1 MSTGAF
7 LKIFDFQTPADKEGK
22 LLYNAEITTTPTTI
36 GRTAM
41 GLPPN
46 HRAVSR
52 TAMECHVD
60 PFGNIVVCGG
70 VNGGTPWCVDN
81 KDVVPNLTV
90 HPGSQLKL
98 VQWLMHQECKPE
110 LYGGRRLEYI
120 FTNKDKVQ
128 TIAKSDKPPVP
139 KFDKPPIQ
147 DKVQTATKSDKPP
160 VAKSDKLPIEDKVQT
175 MEMAQKTLAMDVFQV
190 RTEQVKFESTQ
201 KNILEDIVE
210 LKQTAE
216 GFQILDAFC
225 RDNLFKGLNTLSD
238 KVEQLKEDNNILENI
253 QKIDLM
259 IDNIKD
265 DVKDM
270 NTFCRVDL
278 YSRNNALRAR
288 VEQLEEQNNKLQKSQ
303 DDILATVKTLQEQN
317 IKLMQMMQVKTAPA
331 PAEPDKGDT
340 FDSIPAIKTPVT
352 EDSGVS
358 HSASDEVIDET
369 EDEDD
374 EPGAQTLQTLQNDQ
388 NEDDETQPDDD
399 DFGPQTQ
406 VYDKNGLQTLE
417 NDQPED
423 PEKDSNAGMVN
434 QTLDFYNAAPDAEQ
448 EIHENQLAYVD
459 PMDNQTLIANQTMES
474 EDDDE
479 VVMKPPKKVTDDE
492 MKEIVDTV
500 IYKHLDTIGSKYDL
514 ETTRSLLSVVKEK
527 LNQDNIH
534 FHVKGDDLIQKI
546 RDAFNAWA
554 NNYINKKR
562 PMDDSDPKS
571 EQSGAK
577 KPKFDTDQQMQ
588 DAERPMDDSD
598 PKSEQSGAKKPKF
611 DTDQQMQDAD
621 SGSKESD
628 ATMIEPF
635 KPVKLDFKRPDKQV
649 VQSPISI
656 MRSDPKKKDLL
667 NSWAYDASLQLY
679 QDTKKNHQI
688 KAVYTHIMDKFWE
701 NAKKDHPEWNLASYE
716 VKANDWNL
724 EHESFRNEKK
734 AQKKK
739 K

>member
-22 LLYNAEITTTPTTI
+22 LLYNAEITNTPTTI
-36 GRTAM
+36 GRKEM
-41 GLPPN
+41 GLPSDP
-46 HRAVSR
+46 AISSK
-52 TAMECHVD
+52 AMQCHVD
-60 PFGNIVVCGG
+60 AGSNIIVCGG

-90 HPGSQLKL
+90 HPESQLKL
-98 VQWLMHQECKPE
+98 VQWLMKKGDKPQK
-110 LYGGRRLEYI
+110 YGDRRLEYI
-120 FTNKDKVQ
+120 FTNNKVQ

-175 MEMAQKTLAMDVFQV
+175 MEMAQKTLAMDVLQV

-216 GFQILDAFC
+216 EFRNLDAFS
-225 RDNLFKGLNTLSD
+225 RDNLFKRLKTLSD
-238 KVEQLKEDNNILENI
+238 KVEQLEEENNTIENI

-259 IDNIKD
+259 IETIKHD
-265 DVKDM
+265 LKDL
-270 NTFCRVDL
+270 NTFCKI
-278 YSRNNALRAR
+278 NNTLRAR
-288 VEQLEEQNNKLQKSQ
+288 VEQLEDQNNKLQKSQ
-303 DDILATVKTLQEQN
+303 DDILAIVKTLQEQN
-317 IKLMQMMQVKTAPA
+317 ETLVQMMQVKKAPA

-358 HSASDEVIDET
+358 HSASDDVIDET

-374 EPGAQTLQTLQNDQ
+374 EPGPQTLQTLQNDQ

-434 QTLDFYNAAPDAEQ
+434 QTLDFYNPAPDAEQ

-479 VVMKPPKKVTDDE
+479 VVMKAPKKVTDDE
-492 MKEIVDTV
+492 MQTIVDTV
-500 IYKHLDTIGSKYDL
+500 IYKHLDDKGPKYIDV
-514 ETTRSLLSVVKEK
+514 TTRSLLSVVKEK

-534 FHVKGDDLIQKI
+534 FDVDEDEIKPKI
-546 RDAFNAWA
+546 KNAFTVWQE
-554 NNYINKKR
+554 NYINKKR

-571 EQSGAK
+571 EQADAK
-577 KPKFDTDQQMQ
+577 KQKINPDEQM
-588 DAERPMDDSD
+588 E
-598 PKSEQSGAKKPKF
+598 
-611 DTDQQMQDAD
+611 DAD
-621 SGSKESD
+621 SV
-628 ATMIEPF
+628 F
-635 KPVKLDFKRPDKQV
+635 KPAQITFLKKLDKKV
-649 VQSPISI
+649 KQSPMSMI
-656 MRSDPKKKDLL
+656 RNDPNKKDLL
-667 NSWAYDASLQLY
+667 ASWAYDASLHLFNE
-679 QDTKKNHQI
+679 TKKNPHMNT
-688 KAVYTHIMDKFWE
+688 VYAYIMDNYWE
-701 NAKKDHPEWNLASYE
+701 DAKNNPDLDLASYE
-716 VKANDWNL
+716 KEAKNWNDKY
-724 EHESFRNEKK
+724 ESER